1 MGGGVRQRFEVAG
14 KLPSLNDYV
23 SACRSNPYKGA
34 KAKKDAQEAV
44 AWAIRAARLKPMR
57 PPVTVSFT
65 WVEPDMRRDKDNISS
80 AKKYVLDALVE
91 CGVIPDDNWKC
102 IAGNLPDQYKVNKA
116 NPRVIVEL
124 EEADEE

>member
-1 MGGGVRQRFEVAG
+1 
-14 KLPSLNDYV
+14 
-23 SACRSNPYKGA
+23 
-34 KAKKDAQEAV
+34 
-44 AWAIRAARLKPMR
+44 MR

-91 CGVIPDDNWKC
+91 CGVVPDDNWKC

-124 EEADEE
+124 EEVDAE

>member
-1 MGGGVRQRFEVAG
+1 MRQRFEVPG

-23 SACRSNPYKGA
+23 NVCRRNPYEGN
-34 KAKKDAQEAV
+34 KAKRAAQETV
-44 AWAIRAARLKPMR
+44 EWAIKAARLKPMR

-91 CGVIPDDNWKC
+91 CGIIPNDNWKC
-102 IAGNLPDQYKVNKA
+102 IAGNLPDRYKVNKA

-124 EEADEE
+124 EEVEDDEA